1 MRKVSRR
8 EFIRTALIG
17 GIGLAA
23 APGLLKGSE
32 SGSGVSR
39 IVYVENPA
47 FSKEMRINPE
57 PLREAIDSLLMK
69 LTDTNSISE
78 AWKALLPGYE
88 KGQVIGIKVNCINRW
103 MPSHPEVV
111 HALVESLLE
120 FGVPENDIVI
130 WDRRN
135 DELERKAGYKLNSG
149 QTGIRCFGTDEP
161 GWGYDT
167 ENPVEVG
174 GQTKYLSKIITRLCD
189 HLINV
194 PVLKDHGLAGVTL
207 SMKNHYGTVENP
219 GTLHGNN
226 CDPFIAELNAVPY
239 IRDKT
244 RLILLD
250 AILGICKGGPGG
262 KPQFAP
268 NILAVGLD
276 PVAMDTF
283 GLKLINEERKR
294 RGLEEVT
301 AKAKHI
307 ATAAKLGLG
316 TNDESRIK
324 LIRI

>member
-1 MRKVSRR
+1 VRKVSRR
-8 EFIRTALIG
+8 EFIGTALIG
-17 GIGLAA
+17 GIVLAA

-161 GWGYDT
+161 GWGYDA

-174 GQTKYLSKIITRLCD
+174 GQTKHLSKIITRLCD

-244 RLILLD
+244 RLILLA

-307 ATAAKLGLG
+307 ATAAKLGVG
-316 TNDESRIK
+316 TDDESRIK